1 MEHETTATL
10 AHASFVVI
18 DTIYTHSGLVLAC
31 LIVQNSRPYWTYY
44 HQNKVKNPILLNDFR
59 HMPVSNP
66 HLVLSCVDGH
76 VDICRQSC
84 RQLSTNRQAYSHL
97 ATTS

>member
-1 MEHETTATL
+1 MSNESNTTATL
-10 AHASFVVI
+10 SHASLIVI
-18 DTIYTHSGLVLAC
+18 DTIHTHSGVVLAC
-31 LIVQNSRPYWTYY
+31 FIVQNRPSILDVY
-44 HQNKVKNPILLNDFR
+44 HQNRVKNTSLLNNFR

-84 RQLSTNRQAYSHL
+84 RQLSTNCQASSH
-97 ATTS
+97 